1 MLIGWSIPIYI
12 LFVGNIPCLASQV
25 IQRGADGLSR
35 ESAVEMHNKA
45 RTEANGP
52 KRPPLRWSPSL
63 ARAAH
68 TWAAHLAATDHL
80 QHSTGSGQG
89 ENLYCSLGQSDV
101 SFSDAV
107 ISWVSEK
114 PLYHGEHIPD
124 GDFESYGHYTQIIWP
139 STREVG
145 MGMARSASGWTYIVA
160 RYSPPGNYLSQT
172 PWQ

>member
-1 MLIGWSIPIYI
+1 MVYLVKVQLRCITKVPGLFLLLLFAPLGISRVNILI
-12 LFVGNIPCLASQV
+12 
-25 IQRGADGLSR
+25 
-35 ESAVEMHNKA
+35 A

-160 RYSPPGNYLSQT
+160 RYSPPHFL
-172 PWQ
+172 